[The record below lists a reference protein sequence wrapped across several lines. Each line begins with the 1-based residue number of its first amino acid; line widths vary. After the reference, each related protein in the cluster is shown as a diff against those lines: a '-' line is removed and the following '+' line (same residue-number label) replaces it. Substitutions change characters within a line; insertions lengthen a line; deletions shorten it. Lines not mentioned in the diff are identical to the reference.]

1 MLRYVL
7 IIGFYFGT
15 RLNDFQIVRWI
26 SSLVARRAALLSGVA
41 VATVL
46 IQTENASLLDKTKPA
61 KGTSEKLGVGVD
73 GR

>member
-1 MLRYVL
+1 
-7 IIGFYFGT
+7 
-15 RLNDFQIVRWI
+15 
-26 SSLVARRAALLSGVA
+26 VARRAALLSGVA

-46 IQTENASLLDKTKPA
+46 IQTENATLLDKTKPA